1 MLAVLF
7 AAVQL
12 TRATL
17 YTESWSVGTAV
28 PDGNPVGLADS
39 HVDTLIPSMI
49 NGDSAT
55 IQDISVNLNI
65 SGGYN
70 GDLYGYL
77 VLQPTTGGPAMEVL
91 LNRVGQDGTHPFGDA
106 GSGFN
111 VTLSDSGASSIH
123 GATGSPVT
131 GTYSPDSGNTLD
143 TTFGGAVA
151 NGGTWTLYL
160 ADLASGDTSTLVSWG
175 ITVSVVPEP
184 VTWAL
189 VGFAVVLGVAGL
201 VGRRKQRA
209 MRA

>member
-1 MLAVLF
+1 MKLRALLTAAAMALAL
-7 AAVQL
+7 AGASL
-12 TRATL
+12 SRATL
-17 YTESWSVGTAV
+17 YSESWSVGTAV

-77 VLQPTTGGPAMEVL
+77 V
-91 LNRVGQDGTHPFGDA
+91 
-106 GSGFN
+106 SGFN

-131 GTYSPDSGNTLD
+131 GTYTPDSGNTLD